1 MRCWIGVA
9 GVVTAI
15 SHGAVAAI
23 AARDGD
29 LALGQGQ
36 HSLTQQLRLTAKAR
50 YCSRDFA
57 RRCGRASTIRRKSQM
72 GTLRGEEIIAHCF
85 QQEGVDTIFFMMGG
99 PTSGTAEACLKL
111 GMQGIYV
118 RHEQAAAMMAHAYSR
133 VTGKP
138 GICIAPMGPGVANLV
153 TGLAN
158 AQADA
163 SPVIAIGGSAPMRG
177 WTLDTFQ
184 EMDQVPMMR
193 PIVKSAYRVDLGYRI
208 PEYIA
213 IAFREA
219 LDGKRGPVYLDLPGD
234 ILGGKV
240 EEDKINWVKGNYR
253 TEARPAGDPALVRKA
268 IDLLAEARKPLI
280 LTGSGVLWS
289 RAEDE
294 LRAFV
299 EATGIPFFTTPQGRG
314 VVAEDHPRS
323 FPGARSTA
331 FREADTVLV
340 IGARANSM
348 LSFLR
353 PPRFSPDARFINVNL
368 DGREIGH
375 NRAAEIGIIGDAK
388 LVLQQLMSEAKGR
401 FNPREETPWVSQL
414 SAKHRSNLERSSPLL
429 HSDKVPI
436 HPLRLC
442 NEVKNTI
449 SRDTILVVDGH
460 EILNFARQSIPI
472 YQARYSLNAGPHGC
486 MGVGI
491 PFGIGAKAAA
501 PNKPVVV
508 LSGDGAFGWN
518 GMEMDSAIRHKLNI
532 VVVVSNNAGF
542 TSRKTGGNVGRE
554 LGYQR
559 YDKMVE
565 ALGGYGEFVEKPE
578 EIRPA
583 IERAMKSGKPALVN
597 VCTDPEAQATTDM
610 GFAGY

>member
-1 MRCWIGVA
+1 
-9 GVVTAI
+9 
-15 SHGAVAAI
+15 
-23 AARDGD
+23 
-29 LALGQGQ
+29 
-36 HSLTQQLRLTAKAR
+36 
-50 YCSRDFA
+50 
-57 RRCGRASTIRRKSQM
+57 M
-72 GTLRGEEIIAHCF
+72 GTLRGEEIIARCF
-85 QQEGVDTIFFMMGG
+85 QREGVDTIFFMMGG
-99 PTSGTAEACLKL
+99 PTGGTAGACLDL

-118 RHEQAAAMMAHAYSR
+118 RHEQAAAMMAHAYAR

-158 AQADA
+158 AWADA
-163 SPVIAIGGSAPMRG
+163 SPIIAIGGSAPMRG

-184 EMDQVPMMR
+184 EMDQIPMMK
-193 PIVKSAYRVDLGYRI
+193 PIVKNAFRVDLGYRI
-208 PEYIA
+208 PEYIS
-213 IAFREA
+213 IAFRES
-219 LDGKRGPVYLDLPGD
+219 LDGKRGPIYLDLPGD
-234 ILGGKV
+234 ILSGKV
-240 EEDKINWVKGNYR
+240 DEDKINWVEGGYR
-253 TEARPAGDPALVRKA
+253 TDARPAGDPVLVKKA
-268 IDLLAEARKPLI
+268 IELLANARKPLI
-280 LTGSGVLWS
+280 VTGSGVLWAN
-289 RAEDE
+289 AEQD
-294 LRAFV
+294 LKNFV

-314 VVAEDHPRS
+314 VVAEDHPSS

-331 FREADTVLV
+331 FREADVVLV

-353 PPRFSPDARFINVNL
+353 APRFSPDAKFINVNV

-388 LVLQQLMSEAKGR
+388 LVLQQLTAEAKGR
-401 FNPREETPWVSQL
+401 FGKEESVWVQQL
-414 SAKHRSNLERSSPLL
+414 GAKHRTNMERSAPLM
-429 HSDKVPI
+429 HSDKTPI

-442 NEVKNTI
+442 NEVKDTI
-449 SRDTILVVDGH
+449 MRDTILVVDGH

-472 YQARYSLNAGPHGC
+472 FNARCSLNAGPHGC

-501 PNKPVVV
+501 PDKPVVV

-518 GMEMDSAIRHKLNI
+518 GMEMDTAIRHKLNI
-532 VVVVSNNAGF
+532 VVVLSNNAGF
-542 TSRKTGGNVGRE
+542 TSRKTGGNVGRD

-559 YDKMVE
+559 YDKLVE
-565 ALGGYGEFVEKPE
+565 ALGGYGEFVEKPD

-583 IERAMKSGKPALVN
+583 IERAMKAGKPALVN
-597 VCTDPEAQATTDM
+597 VCTDPDAQATTDM

>member
-1 MRCWIGVA
+1 
-9 GVVTAI
+9 
-15 SHGAVAAI
+15 
-23 AARDGD
+23 
-29 LALGQGQ
+29 
-36 HSLTQQLRLTAKAR
+36 
-50 YCSRDFA
+50 
-57 RRCGRASTIRRKSQM
+57 M
-72 GTLRGEEIIAHCF
+72 GTLRGEEIIARCF
-85 QQEGVDTIFFMMGG
+85 QQEGVDSIFFMMGG
-99 PTSGTAEACLKL
+99 PTSGTAGACLEL

-234 ILGGKV
+234 ILAGKV
-240 EEDKINWVKGNYR
+240 EEDKINWVNGNYR

-268 IDLLAEARKPLI
+268 IDMLAEAHKPLI
-280 LTGSGVLWS
+280 LTGSGVLWA
-289 RAEDE
+289 RAEDD
-294 LRAFV
+294 LRGFV
-299 EATGIPFFTTPQGRG
+299 DATGIPFFTTPQGRG

-331 FREADTVLV
+331 FREADVVLV

-353 PPRFSPDARFINVNL
+353 PPRFSPDAKFINVNL

-388 LVLQQLMSEAKGR
+388 LVLQQLTAEAKGH
-401 FNPREETPWVSQL
+401 FNPREETRWVSQL

-442 NEVKNTI
+442 NEVKNVI

-501 PNKPVVV
+501 PDKAVVV

-518 GMEMDSAIRHKLNI
+518 GMEMDTAIRHKLNI
-532 VVVVSNNAGF
+532 IVVVSNNAGF

-565 ALGGYGEFVEKPE
+565 ALGGYGEFVEKPD

-610 GFAGY
+610 GFSGY

>member
-1 MRCWIGVA
+1 
-9 GVVTAI
+9 
-15 SHGAVAAI
+15 
-23 AARDGD
+23 
-29 LALGQGQ
+29 
-36 HSLTQQLRLTAKAR
+36 
-50 YCSRDFA
+50 
-57 RRCGRASTIRRKSQM
+57 M
-72 GTLRGEEIIAHCF
+72 GTLRGEEIIARCF

-99 PTSGTAEACLKL
+99 PTSGTAAACLEL

-184 EMDQVPMMR
+184 EMDQIPMMR

-208 PEYIA
+208 PEYIS

-234 ILGGKV
+234 ILGGKI
-240 EEDKINWVKGNYR
+240 EEERINWVKGNYR
-253 TEARPAGDPALVRKA
+253 TEARPAGDPTLVRKA
-268 IDLLAEARKPLI
+268 IDLLAEARKPMI

-294 LRAFV
+294 LRTFV

-314 VVAEDHPRS
+314 VVAEDHPSS

-331 FREADTVLV
+331 FREADVVLV

-353 PPRFSPDARFINVNL
+353 APRFSPDARFINVNL

-388 LVLQQLMSEAKGR
+388 LVLQQLTSEAKGR
-401 FNPREETPWVSQL
+401 FDPREETPWVSQL

-472 YQARYSLNAGPHGC
+472 FQARHSLNAGPHGC

-501 PNKPVVV
+501 PDTPVVV

-565 ALGGYGEFVEKPE
+565 ALGGYGEFVEKPD